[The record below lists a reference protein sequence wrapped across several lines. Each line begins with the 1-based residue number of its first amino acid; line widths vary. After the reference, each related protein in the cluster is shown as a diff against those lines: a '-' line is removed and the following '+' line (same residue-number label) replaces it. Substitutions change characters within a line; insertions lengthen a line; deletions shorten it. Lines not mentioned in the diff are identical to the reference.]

1 MVCKFSFDA
10 NFMQN
15 INFTYFGVIQVYKTI
30 IVEDDLMVCAILEK
44 QLGRFSQLQLCGNFR
59 CCSDALTYLTE
70 DPEGAQLV
78 VLDYYMPGMNG
89 IEFLAEL
96 RKTNI
101 DVQVIMIT
109 SAGDYS
115 VIRSAMC
122 HGICDYVLKPFNSAR
137 LEKAIGRF
145 ETTMRLIKTTH
156 VWTQDKVDTLLSPHK
171 HYNVEPV
178 NESGVPSPG
187 KINKTTLE
195 NVRAYMRLNAGK
207 KMPLV
212 EISEGLT
219 LSTVTSRRYL
229 KYMNSLGEINITLD
243 CKTGGRPSEI
253 FEYIGEDI

>member
-1 MVCKFSFDA
+1 
-10 NFMQN
+10 MQN

-59 CCSDALTYLTE
+59 SCSDALTYLTE

-187 KINKTTLE
+187 
-195 NVRAYMRLNAGK
+195 NAH
-207 KMPLV
+207 L
-212 EISEGLT
+212 
-219 LSTVTSRRYL
+219 
-229 KYMNSLGEINITLD
+229 
-243 CKTGGRPSEI
+243 
-253 FEYIGEDI
+253 

>member
-1 MVCKFSFDA
+1 M
-10 NFMQN
+10 
-15 INFTYFGVIQVYKTI
+15 YKTI

-44 QLGRFSQLQLCGNFR
+44 QLGRFSQLELCGNFR
-59 CCSDALTYLTE
+59 RCDDALTYLGKE
-70 DPEGAQLV
+70 PDGADLV
-78 VLDYYMPGMNG
+78 VLDYFMPGMNG

-96 RKTNI
+96 RKINI

-109 SAGDYS
+109 SADDYS

-122 HGICDYVLKPFNSAR
+122 YGICDYVLKPFNGAR
-137 LEKAIGRF
+137 LEKAVGKF
-145 ETTMRLIKTTH
+145 ETTMKLIKTTH

-171 HYNVEPV
+171 HYNVDAMSEG
-178 NESGVPSPG
+178 GVPNPG

-195 NVRAYMRLNAGK
+195 NVRTFMKHNAGR

-212 EISEGLT
+212 EISEGLD

-229 KYMNSLGEINITLD
+229 KYMNSLGEVNITLD

-253 FEYIGEDI
+253 FEYRGAEI

>member
-1 MVCKFSFDA
+1 M
-10 NFMQN
+10 
-15 INFTYFGVIQVYKTI
+15 YKTI

-44 QLGRFSQLQLCGNFR
+44 QLGRFSQLELSGNFR
-59 CCSDALTYLTE
+59 RCSDALEYLSSE
-70 DPEGAQLV
+70 SEGADLV

-109 SAGDYS
+109 SADDYS
-115 VIRSAMC
+115 VIRTAMC
-122 HGICDYVLKPFNSAR
+122 YGICDYVLKPFNSAR
-137 LEKAIGRF
+137 LEKAIIKF
-145 ETTMRLIKTTH
+145 DTIMRLLKTTH

-171 HYNVEPV
+171 HYHVE
-178 NESGVPSPG
+178 STGASSG
-187 KINKTTLE
+187 KINKATLE
-195 NVRAYMRLNAGK
+195 NVRSFMRVNSGK

-212 EISEGLT
+212 EISEGLD

-229 KYMNSLGEINITLD
+229 KHMNGLGEINITLD

-253 FEYIGEDI
+253 YEYIGVEL

>member
-59 CCSDALTYLTE
+59 RCSDALTYLTE
-70 DPEGAQLV
+70 DPKGAQLV

>member
-1 MVCKFSFDA
+1 
-10 NFMQN
+10 MQN
-15 INFTYFGVIQVYKTI
+15 VNFTYFGVIQVYKTI

-59 CCSDALTYLTE
+59 RCSDALTYLTE

>member
-1 MVCKFSFDA
+1 
-10 NFMQN
+10 MQN
-15 INFTYFGVIQVYKTI
+15 VNFTYFGVIQVYKTI

-59 CCSDALTYLTE
+59 RCSDALTYLTE

-195 NVRAYMRLNAGK
+195 NVRAYMRLNEGK

>member
-1 MVCKFSFDA
+1 
-10 NFMQN
+10 MQN
-15 INFTYFGVIQVYKTI
+15 VNFAYFGVIQVYKTI

-59 CCSDALTYLTE
+59 RCSDALTYLTE

-195 NVRAYMRLNAGK
+195 NVRAYMRLNEGK

-212 EISEGLT
+212 EISEGLE

>member
-1 MVCKFSFDA
+1 
-10 NFMQN
+10 MQN

-59 CCSDALTYLTE
+59 SCNDALTYLTE

>member
-59 CCSDALTYLTE
+59 SCSDALTYLTE
-70 DPEGAQLV
+70 DPKGAQLV

>member
-1 MVCKFSFDA
+1 
-10 NFMQN
+10 MQDV
-15 INFTYFGVIQVYKTI
+15 NFTYFGVIQVYKTI

-59 CCSDALTYLTE
+59 RCSDALTYLTE

-195 NVRAYMRLNAGK
+195 NVRAYMRLNEGK

-212 EISEGLT
+212 EISEGLE